1 MLPTFISAHRRVKP
15 AHLGAGRSPLIRGW
29 NVPKCPALINWA
41 DDEVNS
47 GGRAANLLFFMMSLS
62 SSLCLRDGFLLMS
75 PVKQM
80 LQRAGSPVVLMFRL
94 FFNYLSI
101 VEICIDKGLSGG
113 DLCSCQ
119 LSPPTPPPN
128 HPAPPRTPTGSIGMQ
143 KRGGL
148 SRGSRWWSGSTG
160 ATERGGVFSR
170 LRR

>member
-1 MLPTFISAHRRVKP
+1 
-15 AHLGAGRSPLIRGW
+15 
-29 NVPKCPALINWA
+29 
-41 DDEVNS
+41 
-47 GGRAANLLFFMMSLS
+47 MSLS

-119 LSPPTPPPN
+119 LSPHTPFLGHQLDRSACKNGEAFLAGHGDGPGARGP
-128 HPAPPRTPTGSIGMQ
+128 
-143 KRGGL
+143 KREGG
-148 SRGSRWWSGSTG
+148 
-160 ATERGGVFSR
+160 RGGVCLAGWGAKELVVGVLGGGEEAGSMGPAWPLTWGNARESR
-170 LRR
+170 RRVSGSS